1 MVWFITVLCMTIVSM
16 DLVIFTIKM
25 EKDFKVNSVMGKC
38 MAKVFIIT
46 RMILLKERGNGKGG
60 NSLVDLNYNYLVVI
74 N

>member
-1 MVWFITVLCMTIVSM
+1 MTIVSM

-38 MAKVFIIT
+38 MAKEFIIT